1 MFQNHIEP
9 FKQQFTDIL
18 KTLAQRTNQLH
29 VVENNFPSSI
39 WWFYMVEREEKN
51 TECVEMEKEEKKK
64 LKGKRNGQALMNQEE
79 ESKTSLADHLSTAL
93 GALYLLLF
101 QLP

>member
-39 WWFYMVEREEKN
+39 W
-51 TECVEMEKEEKKK
+51 
-64 LKGKRNGQALMNQEE
+64 
-79 ESKTSLADHLSTAL
+79 
-93 GALYLLLF
+93 
-101 QLP
+101 